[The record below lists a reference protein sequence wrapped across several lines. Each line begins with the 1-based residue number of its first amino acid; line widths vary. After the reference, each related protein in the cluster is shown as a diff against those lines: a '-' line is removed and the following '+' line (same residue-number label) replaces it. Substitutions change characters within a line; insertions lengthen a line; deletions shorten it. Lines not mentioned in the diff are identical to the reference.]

1 VIFNR
6 SGASVIVTFAVA
18 SICLGVAA
26 RVAAQEIY
34 AYPTRGQSAQQQD
47 RDRYE
52 CHNWARQQTGYDPA
66 NQAPATTVA
75 APLPQAAPP
84 PSFEP
89 RGGLLQGAMRGSAL
103 GAVGGAIAGDA
114 GKGAGIGAAT
124 GALFGG
130 MRRREAMRAEE
141 ERVAYYEQQRAYQQ
155 QSAAASA
162 SASSAQLHAAYTRAM
177 TACLH
182 GRGYSVN

>member
-6 SGASVIVTFAVA
+6 SGARVVATFAVA
-18 SICLGVAA
+18 SICLGVSA
-26 RVAAQEIY
+26 RVAAQEIF

-66 NQAPATTVA
+66 NPPPTTTA
-75 APLPQAAPP
+75 ASPQPQDAPP

-89 RGGLLQGAMRGSAL
+89 RGGLFQGAVRGTAL
-103 GAVGGAIAGDA
+103 GAVGGAIAGDT

-155 QSAAASA
+155 QYAAASA
-162 SASSAQLHAAYTRAM
+162 NASSAQLRAAYTRAM